1 MPADSKSIPPHF
13 STTPL
18 HHIIPIASAC
28 KRVISLALS
37 KRSRSSCL
45 ALRANLLP
53 SHPQALTLAL
63 RFPRIKIDPVRA
75 MIELSHG
82 SGALRRAV
90 DSSAGS
96 RLGAPGQH
104 SWHPQ
109 PHPIDTLC
117 RAKIGVSHSQQRLA
131 ACFTRH
137 RKQESPAAAQ
147 SLSHRIVYTRCLPR
161 ARGDQP

>member
-1 MPADSKSIPPHF
+1 MPADGKSIPPHF

-28 KRVISLALS
+28 KRGISLALS

-63 RFPRIKIDPVRA
+63 RFPRIKIDPMRA
-75 MIELSHG
+75 MIELGRG
-82 SGALRRAV
+82 SGALRRAAYPSARLRFGARGR
-90 DSSAGS
+90 DSS
-96 RLGAPGQH
+96 RLRPRLL
-104 SWHPQ
+104 
-109 PHPIDTLC
+109 DTPC
-117 RAKIGVSHSQQRLA
+117 RARIGVSHSQQRLA

-137 RKQESPAAAQ
+137 KKQGSPAAAQ